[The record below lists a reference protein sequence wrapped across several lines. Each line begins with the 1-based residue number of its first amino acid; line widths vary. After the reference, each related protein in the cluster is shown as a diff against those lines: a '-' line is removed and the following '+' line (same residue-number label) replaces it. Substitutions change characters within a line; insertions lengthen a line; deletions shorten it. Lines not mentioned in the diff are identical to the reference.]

1 MFLLRLWWTGWARQP
16 RLKRRLI
23 DAIRLSLHRRFNGFN
38 EEMSGAA
45 SREVLEYLQD
55 EVPPTQCFL
64 NYPDVLNLDF
74 SVEYDM

>member
-1 MFLLRLWWTGWARQP
+1 
-16 RLKRRLI
+16 
-23 DAIRLSLHRRFNGFN
+23 
-38 EEMSGAA
+38 MSGAA